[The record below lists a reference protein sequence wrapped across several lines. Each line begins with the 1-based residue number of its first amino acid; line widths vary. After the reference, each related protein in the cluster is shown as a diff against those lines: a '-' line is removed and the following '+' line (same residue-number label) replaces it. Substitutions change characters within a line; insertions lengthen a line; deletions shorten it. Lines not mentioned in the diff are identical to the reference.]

1 MMDCDMEFRYFCAT
15 FVMAIVLAGLC
26 FGQMPERSRF
36 STPRKAR
43 SFTIHKHP
51 YISSDGLKFSPAEN
65 KEFQRL
71 FEKGVFARGRYSF
84 NWHPIIVNS
93 HMCTYGDPHFSGSV
107 MLDGMLYPLHVL
119 ASYDPFSRVLFI
131 SDDEYDDFG
140 NGLVISNVP
149 PTLMHYHKLNNKY
162 PAWMENDV
170 AMVKRRLHG
179 LQLEISVATFH
190 PEAHLSTPF
199 TYLAPYLSMTIGTN
213 VILRSDTLVADGRGF
228 RFVGP
233 TGFLGF
239 LTESDKLLDG
249 TWKTKDILEI
259 GIGTVT
265 LKANDKNYMTESF
278 FNALTNAIIQAADA
292 KRALNSGISQ

>member
-1 MMDCDMEFRYFCAT
+1 MMDSDKELRYFCAT
-15 FVMAIVLAGLC
+15 TAVAIALAGLC
-26 FGQMPERSRF
+26 FGQTPERSRF

-149 PTLMHYHKLNNKY
+149 PTLMHYHKLDKEY

-170 AMVKRRLHG
+170 SMVKNGLHG

-199 TYLAPYLSMTIGTN
+199 TYLAPYLSTAIGPN
-213 VILRSDTLVADGRGF
+213 VILKSDTLVADGRGF

-233 TGFLGF
+233 TGFL
-239 LTESDKLLDG
+239 TESDKLLDG
-249 TWKTKDILEI
+249 TWKTKHYLEI
-259 GIGTVT
+259 GIGATT
-265 LKANDKNYMTESF
+265 LKVDNKNYQTDSF
-278 FNALTNAIIQAADA
+278 FIALTNAIVQAADA
-292 KRALNSGISQ
+292 KRAHNAGKCQ